1 MAFLLQISTMNQILQ
16 SSTVNQIVG
25 QVSGKHGVFKFFN
38 NDIYVGSS
46 LREYGEFSEIEYSMM
61 EKFVQ
66 DGDTVIDVGANI
78 GCFTVPLAKKVGFT
92 GRVIAF
98 EPQLKIYGLLKTKLL

>member
-16 SSTVNQIVG
+16 SSTVNQIVK
-25 QVSGKHGVFKFFN
+25 VSGKHGVFKFFN

-46 LREYGEFSEIEYSMM
+46 LREFGEFSEIEYSMM

-78 GCFTVPLAKKVGFT
+78 GCFTVPFSKKS
-92 GRVIAF
+92 R
-98 EPQLKIYGLLKTKLL
+98 IY